1 MDHMNYKLIN
11 VTPPAA
17 IVDNAAFTT
26 GAIDTKGFDH
36 ARIIVQLG
44 AIDIAAVALK
54 VQESDAS
61 GSGFADVTGLVFGTS
76 TDIDGSTSALPSADD
91 DNKLFTFDISL
102 RGRKRYL
109 DVSLT
114 GGDGSAGTYASVLC
128 ELFHGEQCPVTKTAR
143 GVAGALAV

>member
-1 MDHMNYKLIN
+1 MDHMNYKLVS

-36 ARIIVQLG
+36 ARIIVYLG
-44 AIDIAAVALK
+44 AIDIAAAALK

-61 GSGFADVTGLVFGTS
+61 GSGFGDVTGLVFGTS

-91 DNKLFTFDISL
+91 DNKFFVFDISL

-114 GGDGSAGTYASVLC
+114 GGDGSAGTYAAVLC
-128 ELFHGEQCPVTKTAR
+128 ELFHGDACPVTKTAR